1 MHETDE
7 IYCFCHLSCKYN
19 NYPIIKLELY
29 CFFKEPHESPKQ
41 RFHRK
46 IKT

>member
-19 NYPIIKLELY
+19 NYCIIKREKGY
-29 CFFKEPHESPKQ
+29 KN
-41 RFHRK
+41 
-46 IKT
+46 IAM